1 MHNSQ
6 QNFRLTPQQLA
17 HRGVYTQDIER
28 ARILYQQHNQHR
40 NMRLDP
46 RYLAEQQSKMQE
58 QEEDESDT
66 ESDDSE
72 TEPEKSS
79 RSSRSTTETYQDISH
94 MLLISSLDRNW
105 IGNDPNETQY
115 NFQIKFSPTSDGL
128 ISLPLYENNPT
139 IPATITQA
147 NNGLRGDPNN
157 SGWSLNGVTYQAYRA
172 DQPFGQIVGYEK
184 IVEQGQKCVGL
195 RNVYKNIVS
204 IELVSF
210 LTPGLKQPVDYHSS
224 LTHLLISDPY
234 YLVEIDEINNVYD
247 GSSRDLS
254 NAFSVVVPAASM
266 YTSPNLIARHVEYKP
281 VDDWFKK
288 FYPSPLS
295 SLTNMTIK
303 VKTPLG
309 KVLTNLNDTIDIK
322 FVYNYSSDIS
332 DERNEVIV
340 IQTSKF
346 FSSNEYQPTD
356 TILIKGY
363 YHHNTSSPESQMFND
378 FMNRSEGHS
387 ILALSCSDDSLFLQ
401 NRIHIARPATLNI
414 NTGGL
419 SELSWYTTYKN
430 DEMDTVETIDSIT
443 TYDTG
448 RLINLDMQNLYC
460 FKITTR
466 EKNMNLLSAQS
477 ERV

>member
-1 MHNSQ
+1 MNQNQKHNS

-17 HRGVYTQDIER
+17 HSGVYTQDVER

-40 NMRLDP
+40 KVSLDP
-46 RYLAEQQSKMQE
+46 RYLAEQQFNRHDSDSSE
-58 QEEDESDT
+58 SDESDVD
-66 ESDDSE
+66 ESDVANTKKEDV
-72 TEPEKSS
+72 
-79 RSSRSTTETYQDISH
+79 YQEVSH
-94 MLLISSLDRNW
+94 MLLVSSLDRNW

-115 NFQIKFSPTSDGL
+115 NFQIKFSPTSNGL

-139 IPATITQA
+139 IPATISQSTQ
-147 NNGLRGDPNN
+147 GLRGDFND
-157 SGWSLNGVTYQAYRA
+157 SGWSWTDGITYPAYRG
-172 DQPFGQIVGYEK
+172 DLPYGKIVGYEK
-184 IVEQGQKCVGL
+184 IVEQGQKGAGL

-210 LTPGLKQPVDYHSS
+210 LTPGLKQQVDYHSS

-247 GSSRDLS
+247 GSSRELS
-254 NAFSVVVPAASM
+254 NAFSVVIPATSM
-266 YTSPNLIARHVEYKP
+266 YSSPTLTARHVEYKTI
-281 VDDWFKK
+281 DGWLKK
-288 FYPSPLS
+288 FQPVPLS
-295 SLTNMTIK
+295 ALTNMTIR

-322 FVYNYSSDIS
+322 FVYSYSSDLS
-332 DERNEVIV
+332 DDRNEVIV

-346 FSSNEYQPTD
+346 FSSNEYQLTD

-363 YHHNTSSPESQMFND
+363 QHHNTVSAESQMFND

-387 ILALSCSDDSLFLQ
+387 ILALSSSDDSLFLH
-401 NRIHIARPATLNI
+401 NRIHIARPASLDI

-419 SELSWYTTYKN
+419 LEMPWYTTYKN
-430 DEMDTVETIDSIT
+430 DEIDTIDTIESIM
-443 TYDTG
+443 TYDSG

-460 FKITTR
+460 FKITTK
-466 EKNMNLLSAQS
+466 EKNMGLLSGQS